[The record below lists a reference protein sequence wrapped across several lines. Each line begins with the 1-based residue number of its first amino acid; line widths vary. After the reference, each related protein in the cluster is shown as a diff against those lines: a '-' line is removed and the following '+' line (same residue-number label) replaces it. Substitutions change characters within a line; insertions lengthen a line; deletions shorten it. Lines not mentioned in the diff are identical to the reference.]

1 MDKKQL
7 LQIGNI
13 VGYILTL
20 ILNFLAVGLPLN
32 GLTTQQLSDDLP
44 NLFVPA
50 GITFSIWSVIYILL
64 GIFAFYQAK
73 DLFKSEKED
82 LPFLDKIGYFFILSS
97 IANALWIV
105 FWHYQQVLISLIIM
119 FILFAS
125 LLAIYL
131 RLGIGKSEVSTQEKR
146 FIHLPISVYFGW
158 ITTATVANIT
168 ALLVSPG
175 IDVESFGLVAEVWTV
190 IVLIVVALLYVLT
203 VLTRKDVGYGLVGV
217 WAILGIFL
225 KQLVYPPPAG
235 YIQSPIVGYT
245 ALIILFVI
253 GASIGKVIFDYYKK

>member
-1 MDKKQL
+1 MERKKI

-13 VGYILTL
+13 FGFILTI

-32 GLTTQQLSDDLP
+32 GLSTGELSDALP
-44 NLFVPA
+44 NLFVPS

-97 IANALWIV
+97 IANASWIV
-105 FWHYQQVLISLIIM
+105 FWHYQQVLISLIVM
-119 FILFAS
+119 FVLFAS

-131 RLGIGKSEVSTQEKR
+131 RLGIGKEEVSKQEKR

-158 ITTATVANIT
+158 ITTATVANI
-168 ALLVSPG
+168 AGFLVSSTVG
-175 IDVESFGLVAEVWTV
+175 VESFGVVAEVWTV
-190 IVLIVVALLYVLT
+190 IILAVVALLYVLT
-203 VLTRKDVGYGLVGV
+203 VITRKDIGYGLVGV
-217 WAILGIFL
+217 WASLGIFL
-225 KQLVYPPPAG
+225 KQLVDTVPVG
-235 YIQSPIVGYT
+235 YIKSPIVGYT
-245 ALIILFVI
+245 ALVVLIVI
-253 GASIGKVIFDYYKK
+253 SLAITKVVLDNRK